1 MDDDLTTLLDALH
14 WDQGLKN
21 SEHISSLDNCKRNPE
36 CQRTIVAQLGAGSFA
51 GVQSSGEL
59 VQKLYEHGSS
69 PELDLIELVRRRY
82 EGDVAAGGYEPPP
95 RGNMTS
101 SSYVL
106 VPSVTS

>member
-1 MDDDLTTLLDALH
+1 MDDDLPTLLDALH

-82 EGDVAAGGYEPPP
+82 EGDVAAGGYSPPP
-95 RGNMTS
+95 RGE
-101 SSYVL
+101 
-106 VPSVTS
+106 

>member
-1 MDDDLTTLLDALH
+1 MSRAAHDAIGDVLNIEDGCPFGNAASRLTRETANDKEAGAAL
-14 WDQGLKN
+14 
-21 SEHISSLDNCKRNPE
+21 
-36 CQRTIVAQLGAGSFA
+36 AGAFA

-95 RGNMTS
+95 RGD
-101 SSYVL
+101 
-106 VPSVTS
+106 